1 MKRFW
6 ETFGEIIVLM
16 AVLFGCL
23 AVGVVINTYT
33 QVGVCYY
40 GGGEVSFDTPD
51 LMGTVLTYSKM
62 PNYQDWQITPLA
74 GGLAAGLFAF
84 LSFGWLLA
92 TCLNSKKKNL
102 LVKKFEFVLFA
113 VGIAQILYGFG
124 RLAMVL
130 TGTSPMT
137 SFGLFIP
144 ILLAIA
150 TLGLGFLAA
159 AILYRKE
166 TIFVDRNPE
175 TTRTIR
181 LKEKVVIIK
190 RQGAPKQMTTV
201 EEQKP
206 MTMVEKIKKLYDEG
220 KTEEVLKET
229 EELIGPEPEIYGLRA
244 WAYYR
249 RKEFEKAREEAQKAG
264 NNETALRCL
273 AAIAAYVDKD
283 NAMVRHYT
291 DQLPETPARDNNFII
306 YAREPSDTTPK
317 EEIFARAL
325 KWMSSIPQDKT
336 NTANL
341 LNNTARWFL
350 AKAEN
355 KEDLVT
361 SLGFM
366 QAAIGLYGSKS
377 TNLHH
382 KASAWYWVSVI
393 QEKLMDKSAAIAA
406 AEMSVKFWKRQL
418 KADPANP
425 NYQKSLDGA
434 KVRLKELRK
443 ILKSD

>member
-1 MKRFW
+1 M
-6 ETFGEIIVLM
+6 
-16 AVLFGCL
+16 
-23 AVGVVINTYT
+23 VV
-33 QVGVCYY
+33 
-40 GGGEVSFDTPD
+40 P
-51 LMGTVLTYSKM
+51 LTSR
-62 PNYQDWQITPLA
+62 
-74 GGLAAGLFAF
+74 GLYLN
-84 LSFGWLLA
+84 FGWLL
-92 TCLNSKKKNL
+92 TNCLNSKKKNL
-102 LVKKFEFVLFA
+102 LVKKFELVLFA

-144 ILLAIA
+144 ILLATG

-166 TIFVDRNPE
+166 TIFATANPKTAKTKIIKQSDKVAIVRKE
-175 TTRTIR
+175 V
-181 LKEKVVIIK
+181 LKEAV
-190 RQGAPKQMTTV
+190 TE

-229 EELIGPEPEIYGLRA
+229 EELIDPEPEIYGLRA

-249 RKEFEKAREEAQKAG
+249 RKEFEKAREEAKKAG

-273 AAIAAYVDKD
+273 AAIAAYHDKD
-283 NAMVRHYT
+283 GALMRHYT

-317 EEIFARAL
+317 EEILNRAL
-325 KWMSSIPQDKT
+325 KWVAGEPKDKT

-341 LNNTARWFL
+341 MNNTSRWFL
-350 AKAEN
+350 AKGQN
-355 KEDLVT
+355 KEDLVMA
-361 SLGFM
+361 LGFM
-366 QAAIGLYGSKS
+366 QAALGLYGSKS
-377 TNLHH
+377 TKLHH

-406 AEMSVKFWKRQL
+406 AEMSVKLWKRQL

-443 ILKSD
+443 ILKSEKL

>member
-6 ETFGEIIVLM
+6 KTFGEIIVLM

-102 LVKKFEFVLFA
+102 LVKKFELVLFA

-144 ILLAIA
+144 ILLATG

-166 TIFVDRNPE
+166 TIFATANPKTAKTKIIKQSDKVAIVRKE
-175 TTRTIR
+175 V
-181 LKEKVVIIK
+181 LKEAV
-190 RQGAPKQMTTV
+190 TE

-206 MTMVEKIKKLYDEG
+206 MTTIEKVKKLYDEG
-220 KTEEVLKET
+220 KTEEILKET
-229 EELIGPEPEIYGLRA
+229 EEIKNPPAEIYGLRA

-273 AAIAAYVDKD
+273 AAMAA
-283 NAMVRHYT
+283 
-291 DQLPETPARDNNFII
+291 
-306 YAREPSDTTPK
+306 
-317 EEIFARAL
+317 
-325 KWMSSIPQDKT
+325 
-336 NTANL
+336 
-341 LNNTARWFL
+341 
-350 AKAEN
+350 
-355 KEDLVT
+355 
-361 SLGFM
+361 
-366 QAAIGLYGSKS
+366 
-377 TNLHH
+377 
-382 KASAWYWVSVI
+382 
-393 QEKLMDKSAAIAA
+393 
-406 AEMSVKFWKRQL
+406 
-418 KADPANP
+418 
-425 NYQKSLDGA
+425 
-434 KVRLKELRK
+434 
-443 ILKSD
+443 